1 VHLQMVSSLGVVK
14 CEHRQQPFD
23 FSLAV
28 LASMSSLLSIPY
40 LLFIIRFTSC
50 IPFNI
55 FLFLFRL
62 YKLDDVCT
70 KQ

>member
-1 VHLQMVSSLGVVK
+1 MYSEEICAPPDGFQFGSGQMRASA
-14 CEHRQQPFD
+14 
-23 FSLAV
+23 AV
-28 LASMSSLLSIPY
+28 LASISSLLSIPY